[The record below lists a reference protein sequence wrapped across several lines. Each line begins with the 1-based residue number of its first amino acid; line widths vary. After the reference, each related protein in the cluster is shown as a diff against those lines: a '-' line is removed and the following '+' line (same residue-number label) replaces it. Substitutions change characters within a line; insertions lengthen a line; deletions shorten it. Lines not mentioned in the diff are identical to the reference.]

1 MKTSSSALK
10 REACPKQNFQPT
22 TSRRHQVFHAIRS
35 WGSCCLFIMGIN
47 YLSVSVASTALSF
60 VGLQV
65 LTELSLDKLLG
76 NGMIAKKSISL
87 ADSEH
92 SLDLLLASYF
102 TIALLAIFVLNCCY
116 FLSSVFLQTLFFG
129 DLFSVEA
136 KTLVVRLANY
146 IIYKGIFLPLVI
158 PPTIFQGVLWTVWLT
173 VLCTLKMFQALAR
186 DRLERLNASPSS
198 TPRTYFRAY
207 SVLFLV
213 LSVDFLWIKL
223 SLMTYKTIGSSVYL
237 FLLFEPCSI
246 AFETLQA
253 LLIHGFQLLDMWI
266 NHLAVKNSDC
276 RKSKFLDSMTA
287 GSLLEWKG
295 LLNRNLGFFLDMA
308 TLVMALCH
316 FLYIWW
322 LHGLAFPVV
331 DAVLLLY
338 VRALLSV
345 ILKRIKG
352 YIKLRVA
359 LGSLHAALPDA
370 TYEELRAYDDEC
382 AICREPMAKAK
393 KLHCNHLFHLGCLRS
408 WLDQGLNEVYSCP
421 TCRKPLF
428 AGRTETEVN
437 PRTAEVSSDE
447 QLARQLERQNNPGH
461 PLATGLFPA
470 DIPNPIESDPSR
482 ELGLDPSWLQTW
494 SGQGVDMAGPS
505 SASRSVGLGRVQMMM
520 RHLASVGESYAQ
532 NALDDAAWRLA
543 ENKLCCCD
551 SEQSSPDVNDR
562 FCVKNTERL
571 LHFHFNLRSRGFLFI
586 ALLQKNKSLDIYRRC
601 WLIHWWSGDILWQS
615 DLGFKLEG

>member
-1 MKTSSSALK
+1 
-10 REACPKQNFQPT
+10 
-22 TSRRHQVFHAIRS
+22 
-35 WGSCCLFIMGIN
+35 MGIN

-65 LTELSLDKLLG
+65 LTELSLDKLIS

-87 ADSEH
+87 TDSDH
-92 SLDLLLASYF
+92 ALDLLLASYF
-102 TIALLAIFVLNCCY
+102 TIALLAIFVLNVY
-116 FLSSVFLQTLFFG
+116 ILLLLSLKTLFFG

-136 KTLVVRLANY
+136 KTLVLRLANY
-146 IIYKGIFLPLVI
+146 IIY
-158 PPTIFQGVLWTVWLT
+158 
-173 VLCTLKMFQALAR
+173 KMFQALAR

-223 SLMTYKTIGSSVYL
+223 ALMTYSTIGSSVYL
-237 FLLFEPCSI
+237 LLLFEPCSI

-287 GSLLEWKG
+287 GSLLEWKD
-295 LLNRNLGFFLDMA
+295 LLNRHLGFVLDMA
-308 TLVMALCH
+308 TLVMALAH

-338 VRALLSV
+338 VRALLRV

-352 YIKLRVA
+352 YIKLRTA

-370 TYEELRAYDDEC
+370 TSEEFRAYDDEC
-382 AICREPMAKAK
+382 AICREPMGKAK

-408 WLDQGLNEVYSCP
+408 WLDQGLNEVDSCP

-428 AGRTETEVN
+428 AGRTENEAN
-437 PRTAEVSSDE
+437 PRTTEVSSDE
-447 QLARQLERQNNPGH
+447 LLARQLERQNSPGH

-482 ELGLDPSWLQTW
+482 FSSFFFNDLLNQSNSLLYYLMITLFFLQNRDLGLDPSWLQAW

-505 SASRSVGLGRVQMMM
+505 RASRSVGLGRVHMMM

-532 NALDDAAWRLA
+532 NALDDAAWSLWPM
-543 ENKLCCCD
+543 
-551 SEQSSPDVNDR
+551 SPSQASTFSATVPPGGGGR
-562 FCVKNTERL
+562 TGGG
-571 LHFHFNLRSRGFLFI
+571 LHLRSVSSGT
-586 ALLQKNKSLDIYRRC
+586 NESLAN
-601 WLIHWWSGDILWQS
+601 ILAMARQ
-615 DLGFKLEG
+615 

>member
-1 MKTSSSALK
+1 
-10 REACPKQNFQPT
+10 
-22 TSRRHQVFHAIRS
+22 
-35 WGSCCLFIMGIN
+35 MGIN

-65 LTELSLDKLLG
+65 LTELSLDKLIS

-87 ADSEH
+87 TDSDH
-92 SLDLLLASYF
+92 ALDLLLASYF
-102 TIALLAIFVLNCCY
+102 TIALLAIFVLNVY
-116 FLSSVFLQTLFFG
+116 ILLLLSLKTLFFG

-136 KTLVVRLANY
+136 KTLVLRLANY
-146 IIYKGIFLPLVI
+146 IIY
-158 PPTIFQGVLWTVWLT
+158 
-173 VLCTLKMFQALAR
+173 KMFQALAR

-223 SLMTYKTIGSSVYL
+223 ALMTYSTIGSSVYL
-237 FLLFEPCSI
+237 LLLFEPCSI

-287 GSLLEWKG
+287 GSLLEWKD
-295 LLNRNLGFFLDMA
+295 LLNRHLGFVLDMA
-308 TLVMALCH
+308 TLVMALAH

-338 VRALLSV
+338 VRALLRV

-352 YIKLRVA
+352 YIKLRTA

-370 TYEELRAYDDEC
+370 TSEEFRAYDDEC
-382 AICREPMAKAK
+382 AICREPMGKAK

-428 AGRTETEVN
+428 AGRTENEAN
-437 PRTAEVSSDE
+437 PRTTEVSSDE
-447 QLARQLERQNNPGH
+447 LLARQLERQNSPGH

-482 ELGLDPSWLQTW
+482 FSSFFFNDLLNQSNSLLYYLMITLFFLQNRDLGLDPSWLQAW

-505 SASRSVGLGRVQMMM
+505 RASRSVGLGRVHMMM

-532 NALDDAAWRLA
+532 NALDDAAWSLWPMSPSQA
-543 ENKLCCCD
+543 
-551 SEQSSPDVNDR
+551 STSSATVPPGGGGR
-562 FCVKNTERL
+562 TGGG
-571 LHFHFNLRSRGFLFI
+571 LHLRSVSSGTNESLANILAMAETVREVMPHVPDEIIFQDLQRTNSV
-586 ALLQKNKSLDIYRRC
+586 AVTVNNLLQM
-601 WLIHWWSGDILWQS
+601 
-615 DLGFKLEG
+615 

>member
-1 MKTSSSALK
+1 HL
-10 REACPKQNFQPT
+10 ACVT
-22 TSRRHQVFHAIRS
+22 DER
-35 WGSCCLFIMGIN
+35 SCCFCRWRNHANTIKLRFWGRSCYLFIMGIN

-65 LTELSLDKLLG
+65 LTELSLDKLIS

-87 ADSEH
+87 TDSDH
-92 SLDLLLASYF
+92 ALDLLLASYF
-102 TIALLAIFVLNCCY
+102 TIALLAIFVLNVY
-116 FLSSVFLQTLFFG
+116 ILLLLSLKTLFFG

-136 KTLVVRLANY
+136 KTLVLRLANY

-158 PPTIFQGVLWTVWLT
+158 PPIIFQGVLWT
-173 VLCTLKMFQALAR
+173 MFQALAR

-223 SLMTYKTIGSSVYL
+223 ALMTYSTIGSSVYL
-237 FLLFEPCSI
+237 LLLFEPCSI

-287 GSLLEWKG
+287 GSLLEWKD
-295 LLNRNLGFFLDMA
+295 LLNRHLGFVLDMA
-308 TLVMALCH
+308 TLVMALAH

-338 VRALLSV
+338 VRALLRV

-352 YIKLRVA
+352 YIKLRTA

-370 TYEELRAYDDEC
+370 TSEEFRAYDDEC
-382 AICREPMAKAK
+382 AICREPMGKAK

-428 AGRTETEVN
+428 AGRTENEAN
-437 PRTAEVSSDE
+437 PRTTEVSSDE
-447 QLARQLERQNNPGH
+447 LLARQLERQNSPGH

-482 ELGLDPSWLQTW
+482 DLGLDPSWLQAW

-505 SASRSVGLGRVQMMM
+505 RASRSVGLGRVHMMM

-532 NALDDAAWRLA
+532 NALDDAAWSLWPMSPSQA
-543 ENKLCCCD
+543 
-551 SEQSSPDVNDR
+551 STSSATVPPGGGGR
-562 FCVKNTERL
+562 TGGG
-571 LHFHFNLRSRGFLFI
+571 LHLRSVSSGTNESLANILAMAETVREVMPHVPDEIIFQD
-586 ALLQKNKSLDIYRRC
+586 LQRTNSVAVTV
-601 WLIHWWSGDILWQS
+601 LIHWWSGDILWQS

>member
-1 MKTSSSALK
+1 
-10 REACPKQNFQPT
+10 
-22 TSRRHQVFHAIRS
+22 
-35 WGSCCLFIMGIN
+35 MGIN

-65 LTELSLDKLLG
+65 LTELSLDKLIS

-87 ADSEH
+87 TDSDH
-92 SLDLLLASYF
+92 ALDLLLASYF
-102 TIALLAIFVLNCCY
+102 TIALLAIFVLNVY
-116 FLSSVFLQTLFFG
+116 ILLLLSLKTLFFG

-136 KTLVVRLANY
+136 KTLVLRLANY

-158 PPTIFQGVLWTVWLT
+158 PPIIFQGVLWTVWLT
-173 VLCTLKMFQALAR
+173 VLCTLNFKCIYMFQALAR

-223 SLMTYKTIGSSVYL
+223 ALMTYSTIGSSVYL
-237 FLLFEPCSI
+237 LLLFEPCSI

-287 GSLLEWKG
+287 GSLLEWKD
-295 LLNRNLGFFLDMA
+295 LLNRHLGFVLDMA
-308 TLVMALCH
+308 TLVMALAH

-338 VRALLSV
+338 VRALLRV

-352 YIKLRVA
+352 YIKLRTA

-370 TYEELRAYDDEC
+370 TSEEFRAYDDEC
-382 AICREPMAKAK
+382 AICREPMGKAK

-428 AGRTETEVN
+428 AGRTENEAN
-437 PRTAEVSSDE
+437 PRTTEVSSDE
-447 QLARQLERQNNPGH
+447 LLARQLERQNSPGH

-482 ELGLDPSWLQTW
+482 FSSFFFNDLLNQSNSLLYYLMITLFFLQNRDLGLDPSWLQAW

-505 SASRSVGLGRVQMMM
+505 RASRSVGLGRVHMMM

-532 NALDDAAWRLA
+532 NALDDAAWSLWPMSPSQA
-543 ENKLCCCD
+543 
-551 SEQSSPDVNDR
+551 STSSATVPPGGGGR
-562 FCVKNTERL
+562 TGGG
-571 LHFHFNLRSRGFLFI
+571 LHLRSVSSGTNESLANILAMAETVREVMPHVPDEIIFQDLQRTNSV
-586 ALLQKNKSLDIYRRC
+586 AVTVNNLLQM
-601 WLIHWWSGDILWQS
+601 
-615 DLGFKLEG
+615 

>member
-1 MKTSSSALK
+1 
-10 REACPKQNFQPT
+10 
-22 TSRRHQVFHAIRS
+22 
-35 WGSCCLFIMGIN
+35 MGIN

-65 LTELSLDKLLG
+65 LTELSLDKLIA

-92 SLDLLLASYF
+92 SLDLLLGSYF
-102 TIALLAIFVLNCCY
+102 TIAFLAIFVLNVY
-116 FLSSVFLQTLFFG
+116 ILLLVSLKTLFFG

-136 KTLVVRLANY
+136 KTLVLRLSNY

-295 LLNRNLGFFLDMA
+295 LLNRNLGFFLDMP

-571 LHFHFNLRSRGFLFI
+571 LHFHFNLR
-586 ALLQKNKSLDIYRRC
+586 RC

-615 DLGFKLEG
+615 DLGFKHEG

>member
-1 MKTSSSALK
+1 
-10 REACPKQNFQPT
+10 
-22 TSRRHQVFHAIRS
+22 
-35 WGSCCLFIMGIN
+35 
-47 YLSVSVASTALSF
+47 
-60 VGLQV
+60 
-65 LTELSLDKLLG
+65 
-76 NGMIAKKSISL
+76 
-87 ADSEH
+87 
-92 SLDLLLASYF
+92 
-102 TIALLAIFVLNCCY
+102 
-116 FLSSVFLQTLFFG
+116 
-129 DLFSVEA
+129 
-136 KTLVVRLANY
+136 
-146 IIYKGIFLPLVI
+146 
-158 PPTIFQGVLWTVWLT
+158 
-173 VLCTLKMFQALAR
+173 MFQALAR

-223 SLMTYKTIGSSVYL
+223 ALMTYSTIGSSVYL
-237 FLLFEPCSI
+237 LLLFEPCSI

-287 GSLLEWKG
+287 GSLLEWKD
-295 LLNRNLGFFLDMA
+295 LLNRHLGFVLDMA
-308 TLVMALCH
+308 TLVMALAH

-338 VRALLSV
+338 VRALLRV

-352 YIKLRVA
+352 YIKLRTA

-370 TYEELRAYDDEC
+370 TSEEFRAYDDEC
-382 AICREPMAKAK
+382 AICREPMGKAK

-408 WLDQGLNEVYSCP
+408 WLDQGLNEVDSCP

-428 AGRTETEVN
+428 AGRTENEAN
-437 PRTAEVSSDE
+437 PRTTEVSSDE
-447 QLARQLERQNNPGH
+447 LLARQLERQNSPGH

-482 ELGLDPSWLQTW
+482 DLGLDPSWLQAW

-505 SASRSVGLGRVQMMM
+505 RASRSVGLGRVHMMM

-532 NALDDAAWRLA
+532 NALDDAAWSLWPM
-543 ENKLCCCD
+543 
-551 SEQSSPDVNDR
+551 SPSQASTFSATVPPGGGGR
-562 FCVKNTERL
+562 TGGG
-571 LHFHFNLRSRGFLFI
+571 LHLRSVSSGT
-586 ALLQKNKSLDIYRRC
+586 NESLAN
-601 WLIHWWSGDILWQS
+601 ILAMARQ
-615 DLGFKLEG
+615 

>member
-1 MKTSSSALK
+1 
-10 REACPKQNFQPT
+10 
-22 TSRRHQVFHAIRS
+22 
-35 WGSCCLFIMGIN
+35 MGIN

-65 LTELSLDKLLG
+65 LTELSLDKLIS

-87 ADSEH
+87 TDSDH
-92 SLDLLLASYF
+92 ALDLLLASYF
-102 TIALLAIFVLNCCY
+102 TIALLAIFVLNVY
-116 FLSSVFLQTLFFG
+116 ILLLLSLKTLFFG

-136 KTLVVRLANY
+136 KTLVLRLANY
-146 IIYKGIFLPLVI
+146 IIY
-158 PPTIFQGVLWTVWLT
+158 
-173 VLCTLKMFQALAR
+173 KMFQALAR

-223 SLMTYKTIGSSVYL
+223 ALMTYSTIGSSVYL
-237 FLLFEPCSI
+237 LLLFEPCSI

-287 GSLLEWKG
+287 GSLLEWKD
-295 LLNRNLGFFLDMA
+295 LLNRHLGFVLDMA
-308 TLVMALCH
+308 TLVMALAH

-338 VRALLSV
+338 VRALLRV

-352 YIKLRVA
+352 YIKLRTA

-370 TYEELRAYDDEC
+370 TSEEFRAYDDEC
-382 AICREPMAKAK
+382 AICREPMGKAK

-428 AGRTETEVN
+428 AGRTENEAN
-437 PRTAEVSSDE
+437 PRTTEVSSDE
-447 QLARQLERQNNPGH
+447 LLARQLERQNSPGH

-482 ELGLDPSWLQTW
+482 DLGLDPSWLQAW

-505 SASRSVGLGRVQMMM
+505 RASRSVGLGRVHMMM

-532 NALDDAAWRLA
+532 NALDDAAWSLWPMSPSQA
-543 ENKLCCCD
+543 
-551 SEQSSPDVNDR
+551 STSSATVPPGGGGR
-562 FCVKNTERL
+562 TGGG
-571 LHFHFNLRSRGFLFI
+571 LHLRSVSSGTNESLANILAMAETVREVMPHVPDEIIFQDLQRTNSV
-586 ALLQKNKSLDIYRRC
+586 AVTVNNLLQM
-601 WLIHWWSGDILWQS
+601 
-615 DLGFKLEG
+615 